1 MTAAAPEPPVNDRIY
16 IHELVEIT
24 GQNRARYMHHI
35 TANWSPIGQAER
47 EQLCFGIWG
56 TVGST
61 GRWPEVIN
69 MWEHPGWP
77 GIAANFEHELEHP
90 TLQDP
95 SLAEWWA
102 EAAAFR
108 SGGFD
113 RLLRPAPW
121 SPTIDRLV
129 ADGVRGAAYAH
140 ELVQVRPGTS
150 AQYLELVREVAVPAM
165 DRFGMT
171 LVGAFETAMVNDSEC
186 LVLWAF
192 PTWQEW
198 GSYEA
203 AHRRDPGLTVWRA
216 RTSEVVVDFR
226 RTLAVDAPFSP
237 MRIGRQP
244 RVEDRAHG
252 PQSPSSVSGP
262 QS

>member
-1 MTAAAPEPPVNDRIY
+1 MTAAANDDPVNDRIY
-16 IHELVEIT
+16 IHELVEIA
-24 GQNRARYMHHI
+24 GHNRARYMHHI

-47 EQLCFGIWG
+47 GQLCFGVWG

-77 GIAANFEHELEHP
+77 GMATNFEHEFEHP
-90 TLQDP
+90 TMQDP

-108 SGGFD
+108 NGGSD

-121 SPTIDRLV
+121 SPTIGRLV
-129 ADGVRGAAYAH
+129 ADGVRGAVYAH
-140 ELVQVRPGTS
+140 ELVQVRPRTS
-150 AQYLELVREVAVPAM
+150 TQYLELVRDVAVPAM
-165 DRFGMT
+165 QRFDMT

-186 LVLWAF
+186 LVVWAF
-192 PTWQEW
+192 PTWQDW
-198 GSYEA
+198 GRYEA
-203 AHRRDPGLTVWRA
+203 AHRRDEGLAGWHA
-216 RTSEVVVDFR
+216 RTAEIVVDYR
-226 RTLAVDAPFSP
+226 RTLLVDAPFSP

-244 RVEDRAHG
+244 QVEDRAHG
-252 PQSPSSVSGP
+252 PQVSTSVYRP
-262 QS
+262 QP